1 MLRGSPSRN
10 WRPSE
15 AVGRH
20 LLQSIEN
27 GDSVK
32 GEQGGER
39 DIRAAGQGRRPG
51 LWGRSL
57 QGRHLSFWLLSWFRW
72 VLSFWLLRRSS
83 TFLFWSSRG
92 DLGGNWGF
100 LFLKMGL
107 LLVLKE
113 KREEESW
120 FFVGFHWEN
129 VNICDCVDLRES
141 QKNACRSEYFYGFSR
156 NERRWKRKSCGHLKS
171 IQSSYSHLFTDYLW
185 KRTIC
190 TF

>member
-1 MLRGSPSRN
+1 MYSKWLFFVDSLFFFFNILLSLSFGPFVEEKTKQWKDDTNKETRGHNYLIIQMLRGSPSRN

-57 QGRHLSFWLLSWFRW
+57 QGRHLSF
-72 VLSFWLLRRSS
+72 
-83 TFLFWSSRG
+83 
-92 DLGGNWGF
+92 
-100 LFLKMGL
+100 
-107 LLVLKE
+107 
-113 KREEESW
+113 
-120 FFVGFHWEN
+120 
-129 VNICDCVDLRES
+129 
-141 QKNACRSEYFYGFSR
+141 
-156 NERRWKRKSCGHLKS
+156 
-171 IQSSYSHLFTDYLW
+171 
-185 KRTIC
+185 
-190 TF
+190 